1 MTEMEFLMTLK
12 AIVFWM
18 GLGSYFLLKH
28 AEKTDPFILTISAH
42 LITTKFGEKA
52 LVNVRRGWL
61 VVALIAFA
69 HIYG

>member
-1 MTEMEFLMTLK
+1 MTDMEYLMTLET
-12 AIVFWM
+12 ITFWTW
-18 GLGSYFLLKH
+18 LASYFLLKH

-61 VVALIAFA
+61 VVALIVFA